1 MVGRRNGGHEHQ
13 AEIRVDEN
21 GRLTAMGEQ
30 TQPDQHMADMQ
41 EQTLR
46 GGQVTDAVRVGDTV
60 RRPVSRGFY
69 GDPVFVRDLLLFLEQ
84 AGWAGAPR
92 FLGLDRQ
99 GRQVLTF
106 LDGHVAWD
114 RAGGQPEAVSGDASL
129 ARAGELTRELHD
141 LTTGTALAG
150 ESEVVCHNDLWPG
163 NIVYRD
169 LGQGLRPV
177 AFIDW
182 DLASPGERIH
192 DVARLCWQYA
202 GWWEGSDPAE
212 VGRRSK
218 VICDGYGLADRSTL
232 VETVLWWQER
242 CWQGIDQAAEAGD
255 SAMAGLRASGAVEQI
270 KAAHAWVERHREELH

>member
-1 MVGRRNGGHEHQ
+1 
-13 AEIRVDEN
+13 
-21 GRLTAMGEQ
+21 MGEQ
-30 TQPDQHMADMQ
+30 TQPDQHMAGMQ
-41 EQTLR
+41 EQVLR
-46 GGQVTDAVRVGDTV
+46 GGQVTGAVRVGDTV
-60 RRPVSRGFY
+60 RRPAGRGFY
-69 GDPVFVRDLLLFLEQ
+69 GDPEFVRDLLLFLERT
-84 AGWAGAPR
+84 GWAGAPR
-92 FLGLDRQ
+92 FLGSDRQ
-99 GRQVLTF
+99 GRQILTF

-114 RAGGQPEAVSGDASL
+114 WAGGQPEAVSGDASL

-150 ESEVVCHNDLWPG
+150 DSEVVCHNDLWPG

-212 VGRRSK
+212 VGRRST
-218 VICDGYGLADRSTL
+218 VICDGYGLADRSPL

-242 CWQGIDQAAEAGD
+242 CWRGIDQAAEAGD
-255 SAMAGLRASGAVEQI
+255 SAMAGLRASGAVEEI